1 ARADHGD
8 VDAVGAEGLC
18 PLDRGRVR
26 RLDDDGLDAAELCV
40 VEHGLVAQPGDDEGE
55 KLAHLGMGLAD
66 QHSCHVLTIVGPEP
80 NVGCIWYGTGMKRSR
95 ILVVDDDR
103 DIRGLL
109 RELLARAGYDVAE
122 AESGKAGLREFYA
135 SPPDLVL
142 LDVSMPELDGWQ
154 TLERIR
160 DLSEVP
166 VMMLTA
172 RAGELE
178 KVRGLQGGA
187 DDYVTKPF
195 GRQELLARINAL
207 LRRAVSQRP
216 PERETYVDELL
227 NVDVANA
234 EVTVNGTSVQLTPLE
249 FRLLLA
255 FVRNPDQVLSRD
267 QLLDLVWGDS

>member
-1 ARADHGD
+1 
-8 VDAVGAEGLC
+8 V
-18 PLDRGRVR
+18 RG
-26 RLDDDGLDAAELCV
+26 LDDDGLDARESGV
-40 VEHGLVAQPGDDEGE
+40 VVNGLVAHPRHDAGE

-66 QHSCHVLTIVGPEP
+66 QHSGHSLTIDATRP
-80 NVGCIWYGTGMKRSR
+80 NVGCIWYGTGMKHSR
-95 ILVVDDDR
+95 ILVVDDDN

-109 RELLARAGYDVAE
+109 RELLSRAGYDVAE

-178 KVRGLQGGA
+178 KVRGLKGGA

-195 GRQELLARINAL
+195 GRQELLARVEAL
-207 LRRAVSQRP
+207 AAAGYWYDAIDVLARQMAANDPSQPWHELRAH
-216 PERETYVDELL
+216 LL
-227 NVDVANA
+227 
-234 EVTVNGTSVQLTPLE
+234 
-249 FRLLLA
+249 
-255 FVRNPDQVLSRD
+255 DQVGLQQVAAFDRAD
-267 QLLDLVWGDS
+267 GHAK